1 MRLGLILVSPA
12 QINVSLSSDHWR
24 PQSHLSIFR
33 VNNEPTHDLDL
44 QQKAGDT
51 WKGMIARTGDGT
63 TALVYNIIQDL
74 KSRNLQSI
82 IFDRSN

>member
-1 MRLGLILVSPA
+1 M
-12 QINVSLSSDHWR
+12 NVSLSSDHWR

-63 TALVYNIIQDL
+63 TALSVQHNSGFKVTKPPINYI
-74 KSRNLQSI
+74 
-82 IFDRSN
+82 